1 MRYIRD
7 YDKKQAFNRIWFKQ
21 GNSPVR
27 DRLKSKLQ
35 QRKIEP
41 TEKNAFEYW
50 MGYIKPVVN
59 IKTGEVTHQNPM
71 WSKRNRKNFN
81 NARRGKKQSK
91 RYNKS
96 KNKKS
101 RR

>member
-1 MRYIRD
+1 MRRIRD
-7 YDKKQAFNRIWFKQ
+7 YDKKQLFNRIWFKQ

-35 QRKIEP
+35 VRGLEP
-41 TEKNAFEYW
+41 SEKNAFEFW
-50 MGYIKPVVN
+50 MGYIKPQKDRRGNVV
-59 IKTGEVTHQNPM
+59 HANPK
-71 WSKRNRKNFN
+71 WSKI
-81 NARRGKKQSK
+81 NARQGKKQSK

-96 KNKKS
+96 KNRKS

>member
-1 MRYIRD
+1 MRYIKD

-27 DRLKSKLQ
+27 DRLKSKLEV
-35 QRKIEP
+35 RGLEP
-41 TEKNAFEYW
+41 TEKNAFEFW
-50 MGYIKPVVN
+50 MGYIKPQKDRRGNVV
-59 IKTGEVTHQNPM
+59 HANPK
-71 WSKRNRKNFN
+71 WSKI
-81 NARRGKKQSK
+81 NARQGKKQSK

-96 KNKKS
+96 KNRKS

>member
-1 MRYIRD
+1 MRYIKD
-7 YDKKQAFNRIWFKQ
+7 YDKKQALNRIWFKQ

-35 QRKIEP
+35 CRGLEP

-50 MGYIKPVVN
+50 MGYIKPQKDRRGNVV
-59 IKTGEVTHQNPM
+59 HANPK
-71 WSKRNRKNFN
+71 WSKI

-96 KNKKS
+96 KDRKS

>member
-1 MRYIRD
+1 MRFIND
-7 YDKKQAFNRIWFKQ
+7 YDKKQAFNRIWFKE
-21 GNSPVR
+21 GNSPMR

-35 QRKIEP
+35 VRGLEP

-50 MGYIKPVVN
+50 MGYIVP
-59 IKTGEVTHQNPM
+59 IKTTYHGKTIHANPK
-71 WSKRNRKNFN
+71 WSKL

-91 RYNKS
+91 RQN
-96 KNKKS
+96 KNKNRKS

>member
-1 MRYIRD
+1 MRHVRD
-7 YDKKQAFNRIWFKQ
+7 YDKKQLFNRIWFKQ

-35 QRKIEP
+35 QRGLEP

-50 MGYIKPVVN
+50 MGYIKPHKDRRGH
-59 IKTGEVTHQNPM
+59 ITQANPK
-71 WSKRNRKNFN
+71 WSKY
-81 NARRGKKQSK
+81 NARREKKQTK

-96 KNKKS
+96 KDRKS

>member
-7 YDKKQAFNRIWFKQ
+7 YDKKQLFNRIWFKQ

-35 QRKIEP
+35 VRGLEP

-50 MGYIKPVVN
+50 MGYIKAQKDRRGNVLH
-59 IKTGEVTHQNPM
+59 TNPK
-71 WSKRNRKNFN
+71 WSKN
-81 NARRGKKQSK
+81 NVRRGKKQSK

>member
-27 DRLKSKLQ
+27 DRLKSKLEV
-35 QRKIEP
+35 RGVEP

-50 MGYIKPVVN
+50 MGYIKPIRTLWN
-59 IKTGEVTHQNPM
+59 GKTIHANPK
-71 WSKRNRKNFN
+71 WSKLNV
-81 NARRGKKQSK
+81 RRGKKQSK
-91 RYNKS
+91 RYNK
-96 KNKKS
+96 NKDRKS

>member
-1 MRYIRD
+1 MRHIRD
-7 YDKKQAFNRIWFKQ
+7 YDKKQAFNRICFKQ

-35 QRKIEP
+35 CRGLEP

-50 MGYIKPVVN
+50 MGYIKPQKDRRGNVV
-59 IKTGEVTHQNPM
+59 HANPK
-71 WSKRNRKNFN
+71 WSKLNV
-81 NARRGKKQSK
+81 RRGKKQSK

-96 KNKKS
+96 KDRKS

>member
-1 MRYIRD
+1 M
-7 YDKKQAFNRIWFKQ
+7 KKEFKVIADLLPNNTRVLDV
-21 GNSPVR
+21 GCGDGSLMSLLVEEKNIEVR
-27 DRLKSKLQ
+27 GL
-35 QRKIEP
+35 EP

-50 MGYIKPVVN
+50 MGYIKPQKDRRGNVV
-59 IKTGEVTHQNPM
+59 HANPK
-71 WSKRNRKNFN
+71 WSKI

-96 KNKKS
+96 KDRKS

>member
-50 MGYIKPVVN
+50 MGYIKHLVN
-59 IKTGEVTHQNPM
+59 IKTGEVKNKNTM

>member
-1 MRYIRD
+1 MRHIRD

-35 QRKIEP
+35 CRGLEP
-41 TEKNAFEYW
+41 TEKNAFEYR
-50 MGYIKPVVN
+50 MGYIKPQKDRRGNVV
-59 IKTGEVTHQNPM
+59 HANPK
-71 WSKRNRKNFN
+71 WSKLNV
-81 NARRGKKQSK
+81 RRGKKQSK

-96 KNKKS
+96 KDRKS

>member
-1 MRYIRD
+1 MRYIKD

-35 QRKIEP
+35 CRGLEP

-50 MGYIKPVVN
+50 MGYIRPQKDRRGN
-59 IKTGEVTHQNPM
+59 IIHANPK
-71 WSKRNRKNFN
+71 WSKYNEKKRNN
-81 NARRGKKQSK
+81 
-91 RYNKS
+91 
-96 KNKKS
+96 KS
-101 RR
+101 RRVGRHNKKKRRRPQ

>member
-1 MRYIRD
+1 MRHVRD
-7 YDKKQAFNRIWFKQ
+7 YDKKQLFNRIWFKQ

-50 MGYIKPVVN
+50 MGYIRPWDDGRGN
-59 IKTGEVTHQNPM
+59 IQHINPF
-71 WSKRNRKNFN
+71 RNEAFMRSIG
-81 NARRGKKQSK
+81 R
-91 RYNKS
+91 NKYGTPF
-96 KNKKS
+96 KLANRNKKKK
-101 RR
+101 RRFKR

>member
-1 MRYIRD
+1 MRHIRD

-27 DRLKSKLQ
+27 DRLKSKLEV
-35 QRKIEP
+35 RGLET

-50 MGYIKPVVN
+50 MGYIKPQKDRRGNVV
-59 IKTGEVTHQNPM
+59 HANPK
-71 WSKRNRKNFN
+71 WSKI
-81 NARRGKKQSK
+81 NARQGKKQSK

-96 KNKKS
+96 KNRKS

>member
-1 MRYIRD
+1 MRHVRD
-7 YDKKQAFNRIWFKQ
+7 YDKKQLFNRIRFKQ

-35 QRKIEP
+35 CRGLEP

-50 MGYIKPVVN
+50 MGYIKPQKDSRGNVV
-59 IKTGEVTHQNPM
+59 HANPK
-71 WSKRNRKNFN
+71 WSKI

-96 KNKKS
+96 KDRKS

>member
-27 DRLKSKLQ
+27 DRLKSKLEV
-35 QRKIEP
+35 RGVEP

-50 MGYIKPVVN
+50 MGYIKPIRTLWN
-59 IKTGEVTHQNPM
+59 GKTIHANPT
-71 WSKRNRKNFN
+71 WSKLNV
-81 NARRGKKQSK
+81 RRGKKQSK
-91 RYNKS
+91 GYNK
-96 KNKKS
+96 NKDRKS

>member
-1 MRYIRD
+1 MRHIRD

-27 DRLKSKLQ
+27 DRLKSKLEV
-35 QRKIEP
+35 RGLET

-50 MGYIKPVVN
+50 MGYIKPQKDHRGN
-59 IKTGEVTHQNPM
+59 IIHANPN
-71 WSKRNRKNFN
+71 WSKY
-81 NARRGKKQSK
+81 NARRGKKQTK
-91 RYNKS
+91 GYNKS
-96 KNKKS
+96 KNRKS

>member
-7 YDKKQAFNRIWFKQ
+7 YDKKQHFNRIWFKK

-35 QRKIEP
+35 QRKLEP

-50 MGYIKPVVN
+50 MGYILPAVN
-59 IKTGEVTHQNPM
+59 TKTGEVTHQNPM
-71 WSKRNRKNFN
+71 WSRRSRKNFN
-81 NARRGKKQSK
+81 NEKRRNRSKTRNLGRRHKK
-91 RYNKS
+91 
-96 KNKKS
+96 KN
-101 RR
+101 

>member
-1 MRYIRD
+1 MRHVRD

-27 DRLKSKLQ
+27 DRLKSKLEV
-35 QRKIEP
+35 RGLET

-50 MGYIKPVVN
+50 MGYIKPQKDRRGNV
-59 IKTGEVTHQNPM
+59 IHANPK
-71 WSKRNRKNFN
+71 WSKLNV
-81 NARRGKKQSK
+81 RRGKKQSK

-96 KNKKS
+96 KDRKS

>member
-1 MRYIRD
+1 MRHVRD
-7 YDKKQAFNRIWFKQ
+7 YDKKQLFNRIWFKQ

-35 QRKIEP
+35 VRGLEP

-50 MGYIKPVVN
+50 MGYIKPQKDHRGN
-59 IKTGEVTHQNPM
+59 IIHANPK
-71 WSKRNRKNFN
+71 WSKY
-81 NARRGKKQSK
+81 NARRGKKQTK
-91 RYNKS
+91 GYNKS
-96 KNKKS
+96 KNRKS

>member
-1 MRYIRD
+1 MRHVRD
-7 YDKKQAFNRIWFKQ
+7 YDKKQLFNRIWFKQ

-35 QRKIEP
+35 CRKLQP

-50 MGYIKPVVN
+50 MGYIKPQKDRRGNV
-59 IKTGEVTHQNPM
+59 IHANPK
-71 WSKRNRKNFN
+71 WSKLNVRQ
-81 NARRGKKQSK
+81 GKKQSK

-96 KNKKS
+96 KNRKS

>member
-1 MRYIRD
+1 MRHIKD

-21 GNSPVR
+21 GNNPMK
-27 DRLKSKLQ
+27 DRLKSKLEV
-35 QRKIEP
+35 RGLNP

-50 MGYIKPVVN
+50 MGYIKPQKDLRGN
-59 IKTGEVTHQNPM
+59 ITHANPK
-71 WSKRNRKNFN
+71 WSKYNV
-81 NARRGKKQSK
+81 RRGKKQTK

-96 KNKKS
+96 KDRKS

>member
-1 MRYIRD
+1 MRHVRD
-7 YDKKQAFNRIWFKQ
+7 YDKKQTFNRIWFKQ
-21 GNSPVR
+21 GTSPVR

-35 QRKIEP
+35 CRKLEP

-50 MGYIKPVVN
+50 MGYIKPQKDRRGNV
-59 IKTGEVTHQNPM
+59 IHANPK
-71 WSKRNRKNFN
+71 WSKL

-96 KNKKS
+96 KDRKS

>member
-1 MRYIRD
+1 MRHVRD
-7 YDKKQAFNRIWFKQ
+7 YDKKQLFNRIWFKQ

-35 QRKIEP
+35 CRGLEP

-50 MGYIKPVVN
+50 MGYIKPQKDRRGNVV
-59 IKTGEVTHQNPM
+59 HANPK
-71 WSKRNRKNFN
+71 WSKLNV
-81 NARRGKKQSK
+81 RRGKKQTK

-96 KNKKS
+96 KDRKS
-101 RR
+101 RK

>member
-1 MRYIRD
+1 MRHIRD

-27 DRLKSKLQ
+27 DRLKSKLEV
-35 QRKIEP
+35 RGLET

-50 MGYIKPVVN
+50 MGYIKPQKDHRGN
-59 IKTGEVTHQNPM
+59 IIHANQK
-71 WSKRNRKNFN
+71 WSKY
-81 NARRGKKQSK
+81 NARRGKKQTK
-91 RYNKS
+91 GYNKS
-96 KNKKS
+96 KNRKS